1 MQGDKYVILYVEDDP
16 DYRNLMRTALEAN
29 GYVYVEASSGEEGLQ
44 QFKAH
49 QPDLLILDLM
59 MEEVDTGTSMI
70 TDLRA
75 AGCKSP
81 ILVASSLGDALQ
93 SSIDYSEL
101 GIAGVLQKPVNFDE
115 LLRLIQSKLT

>member
-16 DYRNLMRTALEAN
+16 DYRSLMRTALEAN
-29 GYVYVEASSGEEGLQ
+29 GYVYIDASSGEEGIH

-49 QPDLLILDLM
+49 HPDLLILDLM

-70 TDLRA
+70 SDLRA
-75 AGCKSP
+75 AGCKAP

-115 LLRLIQSKLT
+115 LLKLIQSKLA

>member
-16 DYRNLMRTALEAN
+16 DFRSVMRTALEAN
-29 GYVYVEASSGEEGLQ
+29 GYVYIEASSGEEGLQ

-49 QPDLLILDLM
+49 KPDLLILDVM

-70 TDLRA
+70 ADLRA
-75 AGCKSP
+75 AGCKAP

-115 LLRLIQSKLT
+115 LLKLVQSKLN